1 MKKKSLRITVM
12 AVAIC
17 VILGTWAAAFAKAE
31 TEKAGTAAQAAATIQ
46 TDAVS
51 AGASVVAVSTGT
63 AIFQR
68 SDLFTDRDL
77 LQIADLSKAVTYT
90 VADGQDIAITAAGT
104 YVLTGSARNVT
115 VTVEAD
121 KEDKVQLVL
130 EGLDLTNDDAPA
142 IYVKSADKVFVT
154 TATDSALSV
163 TGSFVKD
170 GDTNLDGVIF
180 SKSDLTLNGT
190 GTLTVASSKNG
201 VVGKDDLKVTGGTY
215 VISANKKA
223 LEANDSIRIADGV
236 LELTAGTDGLH
247 AENDENDTTGYI
259 YIGGGTVAIRC
270 GDDAIHA
277 TSVVQV
283 DGGDLTISAA
293 EGIEAT
299 YVQLNGGT
307 VSITSS
313 DDGINAAQKSSAYR
327 ATVEIYGGDIA
338 IVMGAGDTDGVDS
351 NGDII
356 VNGGTISVS
365 GNSTFDYDGTAQYTG
380 GTILANGQQID
391 YIPNQMMGGGM
402 GGWGG
407 FGGGWG
413 GNGGFGGG
421 NGGFG
426 GGRRG
431 W

>member
-77 LQIADLSKAVTYT
+77 LQTADLSKAVTYT

-130 EGLDLTNDDAPA
+130 EGLDLANDDAPA

-154 TATDSALSV
+154 TAIDSALSV

-223 LEANDSIRIADGV
+223 LEANDSICIADGV

-327 ATVEIYGGDIA
+327 ATVEINGGDIA

>member
-77 LQIADLSKAVTYT
+77 LQTADLSKAVTYT

-247 AENDENDTTGYI
+247 AENDEDDTTGYI

-327 ATVEIYGGDIA
+327 ATVEINGGDIA